1 MSRPEPA
8 IPVNIPPMIP
18 VKNNIA
24 LTFGQSGTFILIGRS
39 LARFN
44 RYRAYANEAHVETKK
59 ILAYAG
65 GNLFAIYLKLIIIPR
80 TPPDVTYRIV
90 VLSLDVNRSF
100 KLLRHINVLR
110 INF

>member
-1 MSRPEPA
+1 
-8 IPVNIPPMIP
+8 MIP

-90 VLSLDVNRSF
+90 VLSLDVYRSNYYVTSKYYVIIKCSSF
-100 KLLRHINVLR
+100 PF
-110 INF
+110 NFSFGVDN

>member
-1 MSRPEPA
+1 
-8 IPVNIPPMIP
+8 MIP
-18 VKNNIA
+18 VKNKIA

-65 GNLFAIYLKLIIIPR
+65 GNLFAIYLKLIIIPT

-90 VLSLDVNRSF
+90 VLSLDDYHSNYYVTTMCYVSIKCSSF
-100 KLLRHINVLR
+100 PF
-110 INF
+110 NFSFGVDN

>member
-44 RYRAYANEAHVETKK
+44 RYKAYANEAHVETKK

-65 GNLFAIYLKLIIIPR
+65 GNLFAIYLKLIIIPS

-90 VLSLDVNRSF
+90 VLQLDVNRSF
-100 KLLRHINVLR
+100 KL
-110 INF
+110 